1 MLSINSEIFPEAGIK
16 GVDTDKCKLPV
27 RTTEINSTFSS
38 E

>member
-1 MLSINSEIFPEAGIK
+1 MLSINSEIFPEAGMK